1 MKYTQAS
8 TTIRRLR
15 QCGTRSPKQFQ
26 YTKVRAQLKVINS
39 LTSYENFK
47 APDSEMLESTY
58 THYRLLLNYLS
69 KILKQPLA
77 NLTSKMMTVITKL
90 ITNN

>member
-1 MKYTQAS
+1 MWDEIS
-8 TTIRRLR
+8 
-15 QCGTRSPKQFQ
+15 KQFQ